1 MLAVPTLFSAD
12 ATVATITAVA
22 TTFTSSISPPSF
34 NAASLST
41 AVIAATITLVSATV
55 PAVTPPAYPP
65 YWEVGSQASAT
76 IGAVI
81 GPIAGVMGLAV
92 LLLFVYCKYWR
103 PKSRMYI
110 SHEHDIDVFVKD
122 NDEPLDLKSVFTVA
136 LSGKIKGSVKYTG
149 EVREL
154 ISGKPQDAAY
164 GFIHYMKVA
173 PDRVYAGLS
182 KGTAAIRAEF
192 ECYRGEEAD
201 VYLECLNYVMYEAA
215 GSSPKLFA
223 TRPTHAT
230 ATRMVCDRTGSLRA
244 VRACAS
250 PTF

>member
-1 MLAVPTLFSAD
+1 MRD
-12 ATVATITAVA
+12 
-22 TTFTSSISPPSF
+22 
-34 NAASLST
+34 
-41 AVIAATITLVSATV
+41 
-55 PAVTPPAYPP
+55 
-65 YWEVGSQASAT
+65 
-76 IGAVI
+76 
-81 GPIAGVMGLAV
+81 
-92 LLLFVYCKYWR
+92 
-103 PKSRMYI
+103 
-110 SHEHDIDVFVKD
+110 
-122 NDEPLDLKSVFTVA
+122 
-136 LSGKIKGSVKYTG
+136 
-149 EVREL
+149 L

-164 GFIHYMKVA
+164 GFLHYMKVA

-192 ECYRGEEAD
+192 ECYCGEEAD